1 MPQKYMMPQKPSWL
15 IKSKNMKKTA
25 IIYSFNS
32 NKTAKAAEKIIEVF
46 GKDKIQP
53 LNAETVTEKEFLS
66 FDNLIL
72 GVPTWFDGE
81 LPNYWDEFVP
91 ALKDMDMKGKTIAIF
106 GLGDQVGY
114 PENFA
119 DGVGVLGRLL
129 RDRGA
134 RLAGYTSREN
144 YEFEASAAIEDGKF
158 MGLVLDQENQARFSK
173 SRIENWVRG
182 LEKELNIT

>member
-1 MPQKYMMPQKPSWL
+1 MS
-15 IKSKNMKKTA
+15 KTA

-46 GKDKIQP
+46 GNDKIQAI
-53 LNAETVTEKEFLS
+53 NAETVTEEEFLS
-66 FDNLIL
+66 CDILIL

-91 ALKDMDMKGKTIAIF
+91 ALKDVDMKGKTVAIF

-119 DGVGVLGRLL
+119 DGIGHMGKLL

-134 RLAGYTSREN
+134 KLVGYTRNEH
-144 YEFEASAAIEDGKF
+144 YEFESSAAIEDGKF
-158 MGLVLDQENQARFSK
+158 MGLVLDQENQARLSK
-173 SRIENWVRG
+173 GRIEKWVID
-182 LEKELNIT
+182 LKKELNIG

>member
-1 MPQKYMMPQKPSWL
+1 MS
-15 IKSKNMKKTA
+15 KTA

-46 GKDKIQP
+46 GKDKIQV
-53 LNAETVTEKEFLS
+53 LNAEEITQEEFLS
-66 FDNLIL
+66 CDNLIL

-91 ALKDMDMKGKTIAIF
+91 ALKDLNMKGKTIAIF
-106 GLGDQVGY
+106 GLGDQAGY

-119 DGVGVLGRLL
+119 DGIGVMGHLL

-134 RLAGYTSREN
+134 KLVGYTDNEK
-144 YEFEASAAIEDGKF
+144 YEFESSRALENGKF
-158 MGLVLDQENQARFSK
+158 MGLVLDQENQARLSK
-173 SRIENWVRG
+173 GRIEKWVAG
-182 LEKELNIT
+182 LKKELNLD

>member
-1 MPQKYMMPQKPSWL
+1 MHIM
-15 IKSKNMKKTA
+15 KTA
-25 IIYSFNS
+25 IIYSFHS
-32 NKTAKAAEKIIEVF
+32 NKTAKAAEKIIEAF
-46 GKDKIQP
+46 GNDP
-53 LNAETVTEKEFLS
+53 VEAVNAEDLTEEQFLG

-91 ALKDMDMKGKTIAIF
+91 AMKDLDMKGKTIAIF

-119 DGVGVLGRLL
+119 DVIGTLGKLL

-134 RLAGYTSREN
+134 RLVGYTENEN
-144 YEFEASAAIEDGKF
+144 YTFESSLALENGKF
-158 MGLVLDQENQARFSK
+158 MGLVLDQENQARLSK
-173 SRIENWVRG
+173 GRIEKWVAN
-182 LEKELNIT
+182 LKKELKA